1 MIRFLT
7 FLGFAFLCHIT
18 MAQNNSPYAIFGDHS
33 KMLDATSCRQTSFST
48 HVVSA
53 EGDTC
58 LLTFDL
64 RKQLATLYNTKKKQ
78 TIQYYINNTTKAR
91 FLTIDP
97 NAEDYP
103 STSPYAY
110 CLNNPINL
118 IDPDGR
124 SVYMLLYTVGN
135 GTEDDN
141 MFRAAAETRMKDIM
155 SSKGYNP
162 KLDIVIMKGI
172 SDLGKI
178 SDIVS
183 NIVSTYSEQYGATAE
198 FGLWSHSGLDGPI
211 GTVPTSN
218 NPLETIQMNMQGWG
232 NIDFNWENNAS
243 AYFYGCRSGVS
254 SNGYSSFTTDL
265 SALQNFHNVNV
276 YGQSSYSYPSIY
288 TNRRETNLNMIQGTF
303 SYPTY
308 MVGGY
313 KGDGARA
320 FFQGVHSPS
329 MRKSNNGH
337 GHLGGYYQ
345 RGRRY

>member
-78 TIQYYINNTTKAR
+78 TIQYYINNTT
-91 FLTIDP
+91 
-97 NAEDYP
+97 
-103 STSPYAY
+103 
-110 CLNNPINL
+110 
-118 IDPDGR
+118 
-124 SVYMLLYTVGN
+124 
-135 GTEDDN
+135 
-141 MFRAAAETRMKDIM
+141 
-155 SSKGYNP
+155 NP

>member
-1 MIRFLT
+1 
-7 FLGFAFLCHIT
+7 
-18 MAQNNSPYAIFGDHS
+18 
-33 KMLDATSCRQTSFST
+33 
-48 HVVSA
+48 
-53 EGDTC
+53 
-58 LLTFDL
+58 
-64 RKQLATLYNTKKKQ
+64 
-78 TIQYYINNTTKAR
+78 
-91 FLTIDP
+91 
-97 NAEDYP
+97 
-103 STSPYAY
+103 
-110 CLNNPINL
+110 
-118 IDPDGR
+118 
-124 SVYMLLYTVGN
+124 
-135 GTEDDN
+135 
-141 MFRAAAETRMKDIM
+141 
-155 SSKGYNP
+155 
-162 KLDIVIMKGI
+162 MKGI

-288 TNRRETNLNMIQGTF
+288 TNRRETNLYMIQGTF